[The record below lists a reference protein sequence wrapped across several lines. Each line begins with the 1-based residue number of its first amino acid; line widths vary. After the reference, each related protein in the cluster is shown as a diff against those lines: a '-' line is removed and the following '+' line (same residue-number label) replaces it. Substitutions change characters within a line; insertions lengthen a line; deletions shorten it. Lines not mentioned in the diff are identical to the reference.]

1 MRLDLALVER
11 KLISTRTKAKAA
23 IESGLVFYHGKAI
36 LKPSFDIQNLE
47 ALEIKGELMPYVS
60 RGGLKLEKALH
71 TFKINLQNKIVL
83 DIGSSTG
90 GFTDCALQHG
100 AQHVIAI
107 DVGKDQLDSK
117 LRQNPLVIVYEQCDF
132 RTIQLSKIQQAQ
144 IAVSDVSF
152 ISVTKMLPKLSEL
165 PALEAII
172 CLIKPQFECGK
183 AIADQYKGIIK
194 NKKIHEEI
202 LTKVLDCFQTAGFYL
217 KGLTYSPICG
227 ACGNIEYLA
236 YFDKTKSNL
245 QIQPSTIIQAA
256 FKDLK

>member
-1 MRLDLALVER
+1 MRLDLALVEK
-11 KLISTRTKAKAA
+11 KLLSTRTKAKAA
-23 IESGLVFYHGKAI
+23 VESGLVCYQGKVI

-71 TFKINLQNKIVL
+71 TFKINLKNKIVL

-107 DVGKDQLDSK
+107 DVGKDQLDQK
-117 LRQNPLVIVYEQCDF
+117 LQQNPSVTTYEQCDF
-132 RTIQLSKIQQAQ
+132 RTIPVSKIQHAQ

-152 ISVTKMLPKLSEL
+152 ISITKMLPKLSEL
-165 PALEAII
+165 PKLEAIV

-183 AIADQYKGIIK
+183 TIADQYKGIIK
-194 NKKIHEEI
+194 NKKIHAKI
-202 LTKVLDCFQTAGFYL
+202 LNKVLNCFQSAGFYPNN
-217 KGLTYSPICG
+217 LTYSPICG
-227 ACGNIEYLA
+227 ARGNIEYLV
-236 YFDKTKSNL
+236 YFEHIKSE
-245 QIQPSTIIQAA
+245 QVQVEDIIEEAFQA
-256 FKDLK
+256 LK